1 VTHLDSLATFA
12 RLVPVVVMGMG
23 DPGLYGPVYVAAGA
37 SGYWPKYAE
46 VGALAELLRGVAGR
60 ERPAA

>member
-1 VTHLDSLATFA
+1 
-12 RLVPVVVMGMG
+12 MG